1 MLLSKTRHIEDP
13 TAPEAHPAAYAP
25 GRDVSRPTRFSWA
38 AWRGVLGRVYANIGR
53 HHLSVVAAGVAFF
66 GVLAIFPALAALVG
80 LYGLIANP
88 ADVMAHLDDIQPLL
102 PPDAYGLIESQLQ
115 ALLDVPQQQLGVAF
129 VVAILLALWSA
140 RAGVS
145 TLVEGLNIVY
155 REIDTRNIVLE
166 FLASLALT
174 ALLLMVA
181 CAALLASVAL
191 PALLQFLDV
200 GALGTRLA
208 ALGPLL
214 ILGFAVV
221 FVIGALYR
229 YGPHRE
235 MARKRWVTL
244 GAVAAT
250 VAWVLASFLL
260 SFYISNFA
268 NFNKTY
274 GSLGAIAALMFW
286 FYVSAFVVLLGAE
299 LNAEMELQTTRDT
312 TTGPPRPMGDRGA
325 YVADHVA

>member
-1 MLLSKTRHIEDP
+1 MSKTRHIEDP
-13 TAPEAHPAAYAP
+13 TAPEAHPAPYAP

-155 REIDTRNIVLE
+155 RGVER
-166 FLASLALT
+166 
-174 ALLLMVA
+174 
-181 CAALLASVAL
+181 
-191 PALLQFLDV
+191 
-200 GALGTRLA
+200 RLVNRIK
-208 ALGPLL
+208 GPS
-214 ILGFAVV
+214 AVQ
-221 FVIGALYR
+221 
-229 YGPHRE
+229 
-235 MARKRWVTL
+235 
-244 GAVAAT
+244 T
-250 VAWVLASFLL
+250 V
-260 SFYISNFA
+260 
-268 NFNKTY
+268 
-274 GSLGAIAALMFW
+274 
-286 FYVSAFVVLLGAE
+286 
-299 LNAEMELQTTRDT
+299 R
-312 TTGPPRPMGDRGA
+312 
-325 YVADHVA
+325 

>member
-1 MLLSKTRHIEDP
+1 LSKTRHIEDP
-13 TAPEAHPAAYAP
+13 TAPEAHPAPYAP
-25 GRDVSRPTRFSWA
+25 GRDASHPTRFGWA
-38 AWRGVLGRVYANIGR
+38 AWRQVLGRVYVNVGR

-66 GVLAIFPALAALVG
+66 GVLAIVPALAALVG
-80 LYGLIANP
+80 IYGLVANP
-88 ADVMAHLDDIQPLL
+88 ADVMANLAEIKPLL
-102 PPDAYGLIESQLQ
+102 PPDAYGIIESQIE
-115 ALLDVPQQQLGVAF
+115 ALLAVPQQRLSIAF
-129 VVAILLALWSA
+129 VVAILLALWTA

-155 REIDTRNIVLE
+155 REIDTRSIILE

-174 ALLLMVA
+174 AVLLMIA
-181 CAALLASVAL
+181 CGALLATVAL
-191 PALLQFLDV
+191 PAILQFLDV

-208 ALGPLL
+208 AIGPLL
-214 ILGFAVV
+214 ILGLAVV

-235 MARKRWVTL
+235 LARKRWVTL

-250 VAWVLASFLL
+250 VAWVLASYLL
-260 SFYISNFA
+260 SFYVSNFA

-299 LNAEMELQTTRDT
+299 LNAEMELQTSRDT
-312 TTGPPRPMGDRGA
+312 TTGTPRPMGERGA
-325 YVADHVA
+325 HVADHVA

>member
-1 MLLSKTRHIEDP
+1 M
-13 TAPEAHPAAYAP
+13 
-25 GRDVSRPTRFSWA
+25 
-38 AWRGVLGRVYANIGR
+38 LGRVYVNIGR

-80 LYGLIANP
+80 LYGLIADP
-88 ADVMAHLDDIQPLL
+88 ADVMANLDDLRPLL
-102 PPDAYGLIESQLQ
+102 PPDAYSLIESQLQ
-115 ALLDVPQQQLGVAF
+115 ALLAVPQQRLGFAF
-129 VVAILLALWSA
+129 IIAMLLALWSA

-155 REIDTRNIVLE
+155 REIDTRNIILE

-174 ALLLMVA
+174 ALLLVIA
-181 CAALLASVAL
+181 CIALLATVAL
-191 PALLQFLDV
+191 PTALQFLDL
-200 GALGTRLA
+200 GRLGTWLA
-208 ALGPLL
+208 ALGPLV

-235 MARKRWVTL
+235 MARKRWVSL
-244 GAVAAT
+244 GAVAAS
-250 VAWVLASFLL
+250 VAWVLVSILL
-260 SFYISNFA
+260 SFYIANFA

-299 LNAEMELQTTRDT
+299 LNAEMELQTARDT
-312 TTGPPRPMGDRGA
+312 TTGPPRPMGKRGA

>member
-1 MLLSKTRHIEDP
+1 VSKTVHIEDP
-13 TAPEAHPAAYAP
+13 SAPEASPAPEAP
-25 GRDVSRPTRFSWA
+25 GRAVSHPTRFGWA
-38 AWRGVLGRVYANIGR
+38 AWRQVLGRVVENVGR

-66 GVLAIFPALAALVG
+66 GVLSVVPALAALVG

-88 ADVMAHLDDIQPLL
+88 ADVMAYLDDFQPLL
-102 PPDAYGLIESQLQ
+102 PPDAFGLIESQLQ
-115 ALLDVPQQQLGVAF
+115 ALLAVPEQNLGIASA
-129 VVAILLALWSA
+129 VAILLALGTA

-145 TLVEGLNIVY
+145 TLVAGLNIVY
-155 REIDTRNIVLE
+155 REVDTRNIIAE
-166 FLASLALT
+166 FLASLLLT
-174 ALLLMVA
+174 VLVLVIA
-181 CAALLASVAL
+181 CAALLAAVAL
-191 PALLQFLDV
+191 PTVLQILHV
-200 GALGTRLA
+200 GPLGAQLA

-214 ILGFAVV
+214 ILGVAVV
-221 FVIGALYR
+221 FVIGAIYR
-229 YGPHRE
+229 YGPHRAL
-235 MARKRWVTL
+235 ARKRWVSP

-250 VAWVLASFLL
+250 AAWVLASFLL

-299 LNAEMELQTTRDT
+299 LNAEMELQTARDT
-312 TTGPPRPMGDRGA
+312 TTGPPRPMGERGA

>member
-1 MLLSKTRHIEDP
+1 MSWHTLTTFSPCFPPTP
-13 TAPEAHPAAYAP
+13 TASSRASPGFARRAAA
-25 GRDVSRPTRFSWA
+25 A
-38 AWRGVLGRVYANIGR
+38 AWRRLRRCYSAC
-53 HHLSVVAAGVAFF
+53 A
-66 GVLAIFPALAALVG
+66 
-80 LYGLIANP
+80 
-88 ADVMAHLDDIQPLL
+88 
-102 PPDAYGLIESQLQ
+102 
-115 ALLDVPQQQLGVAF
+115 
-129 VVAILLALWSA
+129 WSA

-221 FVIGALYR
+221 FVIGALIAT
-229 YGPHRE
+229 
-235 MARKRWVTL
+235 ARIARWP
-244 GAVAAT
+244 
-250 VAWVLASFLL
+250 
-260 SFYISNFA
+260 
-268 NFNKTY
+268 
-274 GSLGAIAALMFW
+274 
-286 FYVSAFVVLLGAE
+286 VSAG
-299 LNAEMELQTTRDT
+299 
-312 TTGPPRPMGDRGA
+312 
-325 YVADHVA
+325 

>member
-1 MLLSKTRHIEDP
+1 MSKTVHIEDP
-13 TAPEAHPAAYAP
+13 SAPEASPAPDAP
-25 GRDVSRPTRFSWA
+25 GRAVSQPTRFGWA
-38 AWRGVLGRVYANIGR
+38 AWRQVLGRVVSNVGR
-53 HHLSVVAAGVAFF
+53 HHLSIVAGGVAFF
-66 GVLAIFPALAALVG
+66 GVLSVVPALAALVG

-88 ADVMAHLDDIQPLL
+88 ADVMAYLDEFQPLL
-102 PPDAYGLIESQLQ
+102 PPDAYALVEGQLK
-115 ALLDVPQQQLGVAF
+115 ALLGVPEQNLGIASA
-129 VVAILLALWSA
+129 VAILLALGTA

-145 TLVEGLNIVY
+145 TLVAGLNIVY
-155 REIDTRNIVLE
+155 REVDTRNIITE
-166 FLASLALT
+166 FLGS
-174 ALLLMVA
+174 LLLTVLVLVIA
-181 CAALLASVAL
+181 CAALLATVAL
-191 PALLQFLDV
+191 PTVLQILHV
-200 GALGTRLA
+200 GPLGAQLA
-208 ALGPLL
+208 ALGPLV

-221 FVIGALYR
+221 FVIGAIYR

-235 MARKRWVTL
+235 LARKRWVSP
-244 GAVAAT
+244 GAVVAT

-299 LNAEMELQTTRDT
+299 LNAEMELQTAQDT
-312 TTGPPRPMGDRGA
+312 TTGPPRPMGERGA

>member
-1 MLLSKTRHIEDP
+1 
-13 TAPEAHPAAYAP
+13 
-25 GRDVSRPTRFSWA
+25 
-38 AWRGVLGRVYANIGR
+38 VLGRVYANISR

-66 GVLAIFPALAALVG
+66 GVLAIVPALAALVG
-80 LYGLIANP
+80 LYGLIADRS
-88 ADVMAHLDDIQPLL
+88 DVMATLDEIRPLL
-102 PPDAYGLIESQLQ
+102 PPDAYGLIEGQVQ
-115 ALLDVPQQQLGVAF
+115 ALLDVPQQRLGLAF
-129 VVAILLALWSA
+129 ALSMLLALWSA

-155 REIDTRNIVLE
+155 REVDTRSIILE
-166 FLASLALT
+166 FLASLGLT
-174 ALLLMVA
+174 ALLLIIA
-181 CAALLASVAL
+181 CAALLATVAL
-191 PALLQFLDV
+191 PAILQALDI
-200 GALGTRLA
+200 GLLGTQLA

-214 ILGFAVV
+214 ILGFAAV
-221 FVIGALYR
+221 FVIGAVYR

-235 MARKRWVTL
+235 RARTRWVTL
-244 GAVAAT
+244 GAVVAT

-260 SFYISNFA
+260 SFYIANFA

-299 LNAEMELQTTRDT
+299 LNAEMELQTARDT
-312 TTGPPRPMGDRGA
+312 TTGPPRPMGERGA

>member
-1 MLLSKTRHIEDP
+1 MSP
-13 TAPEAHPAAYAP
+13 
-25 GRDVSRPTRFSWA
+25 FSASWQ
-38 AWRGVLGRVYANIGR
+38 
-53 HHLSVVAAGVAFF
+53 S
-66 GVLAIFPALAALVG
+66 FPRSSALVG
-80 LYGLIANP
+80 LYGLIADP
-88 ADVMAHLDDIQPLL
+88 ADVIANLGEIRPLL

-115 ALLDVPQQQLGVAF
+115 ALVAVPQQRLGIAF

-155 REIDTRNIVLE
+155 REIDTRNIILE

-174 ALLLMVA
+174 MLILIIA
-181 CAALLASVAL
+181 CAALLATVAL
-191 PALLQFLDV
+191 PAVLQFLDV
-200 GALGTRLA
+200 GPLGTQLA

-235 MARKRWVTL
+235 MARKRWVSV

-250 VAWVLASFLL
+250 AAWVLASYLL

-299 LNAEMELQTTRDT
+299 LNAEMELQTARDT
-312 TTGPPRPMGDRGA
+312 TTGPPRPMGERGA

>member
-1 MLLSKTRHIEDP
+1 MSKTRHIEDP
-13 TAPEAHPAAYAP
+13 TAPEAHPAPYAP
-25 GRDVSRPTRFSWA
+25 GRDVSRPTRFNWA
-38 AWRGVLGRVYANIGR
+38 AWRSVLGRVYTNIGR

-88 ADVMAHLDDIQPLL
+88 ADVMAHLDDIEPLL

-115 ALLDVPQQQLGVAF
+115 ALLAVPEQQLGVAF
-129 VVAILLALWSA
+129 LVAILLALWSA

-155 REIDTRNIVLE
+155 REIDARHIVLE

-174 ALLLMVA
+174 ALLVVVA

-200 GALGTRLA
+200 GVLGTRLA

-235 MARKRWVTL
+235 LARKRWVTP

-250 VAWVLASFLL
+250 GAWVLASYLL

-286 FYVSAFVVLLGAE
+286 FYGSAFVVLLGAE

>member
-1 MLLSKTRHIEDP
+1 MSKTRHIEDP
-13 TAPEAHPAAYAP
+13 TAPEAHPAPYAP
-25 GRDVSRPTRFSWA
+25 GRNAIRPTRFGWA
-38 AWRGVLGRVYANIGR
+38 AWRQVLGRVYANIAH

-80 LYGLIANP
+80 LYGLIADP
-88 ADVMAHLDDIQPLL
+88 ADVIASLDEIKPLL

-115 ALLDVPQQQLGVAF
+115 ALLEVPPQQLGLAF
-129 VVAILLALWSA
+129 IVAILLALWSA

-174 ALLLMVA
+174 ALLLAVA
-181 CAALLASVAL
+181 CAALLATVAL
-191 PALLQFLDV
+191 PALLQVLDV

-260 SFYISNFA
+260 SFYIANFA
-268 NFNKTY
+268 NFNRTY

-299 LNAEMELQTTRDT
+299 LNAEMELQTARDT
-312 TTGPPRPMGDRGA
+312 TTGTPRPMGERGA

>member
-1 MLLSKTRHIEDP
+1 M
-13 TAPEAHPAAYAP
+13 
-25 GRDVSRPTRFSWA
+25 
-38 AWRGVLGRVYANIGR
+38 
-53 HHLSVVAAGVAFF
+53 
-66 GVLAIFPALAALVG
+66 
-80 LYGLIANP
+80 
-88 ADVMAHLDDIQPLL
+88 
-102 PPDAYGLIESQLQ
+102 
-115 ALLDVPQQQLGVAF
+115 
-129 VVAILLALWSA
+129 
-140 RAGVS
+140 
-145 TLVEGLNIVY
+145 
-155 REIDTRNIVLE
+155 
-166 FLASLALT
+166 
-174 ALLLMVA
+174 
-181 CAALLASVAL
+181 AL
-191 PALLQFLDV
+191 PAILQFLDV

-214 ILGFAVV
+214 ILGIAVV

-299 LNAEMELQTTRDT
+299 LNAEMELQSALTPLQARRARWASVAPTWRIT
-312 TTGPPRPMGDRGA
+312 LLEAPSSQMVSRVASCPTAATSLLPPVRGTL
-325 YVADHVA
+325 

>member
-1 MLLSKTRHIEDP
+1 MSKTVHIEDP
-13 TAPEAHPAAYAP
+13 SAPEASPALAAP
-25 GRDVSRPTRFSWA
+25 GRTVSQPTRFGWA
-38 AWRGVLGRVYANIGR
+38 AWRQVLGRVFANIGC
-53 HHLSVVAAGVAFF
+53 HHLSIVAGGVAFF
-66 GVLAIFPALAALVG
+66 GVLSVVPALAALVG

-88 ADVMAHLDDIQPLL
+88 ADVMAHLDEFQPLL
-102 PPDAYGLIESQLQ
+102 PSDAFTLIEGQLK
-115 ALLDVPQQQLGVAF
+115 ALLGVPEQNLGIASA
-129 VVAILLALWSA
+129 VAILLALGTA

-145 TLVEGLNIVY
+145 TLVAGLNIVY
-155 REIDTRNIVLE
+155 REVDTRNIITE
-166 FLASLALT
+166 FLASLLLT
-174 ALLLMVA
+174 VLVLVIA
-181 CAALLASVAL
+181 CAALLATVAL
-191 PALLQFLDV
+191 PTVLQILHFGPL
-200 GALGTRLA
+200 GAQLA

-221 FVIGALYR
+221 FVIGAIYR

-235 MARKRWVTL
+235 LARKRWVSL

-250 VAWVLASFLL
+250 VGWVLASFLL

-299 LNAEMELQTTRDT
+299 LNAEMELQTAEDT
-312 TTGPPRPMGDRGA
+312 TTGPPRPMGERGA
-325 YVADHVA
+325 YVADHIA